1 MKMIVRIDVLG
12 QTLLIGLYAV
22 MICLKGVGSDAL
34 LTGTILVNWQIM
46 SCVLTMF
53 FSSKRR
59 MEYVVFAVAAISFQV
74 FLNAVFIVDP
84 GWNLS
89 VFSLVMYAVPPVLVT
104 YYYLLTLIFPFRRDN
119 HKGKFLPHT
128 SF

>member
-1 MKMIVRIDVLG
+1 MKMIVRIDMVI
-12 QTLLIGLYAV
+12 QTLLIALYVAIIAIDGL
-22 MICLKGVGSDAL
+22 GNEAL
-34 LTGTILVNWQIM
+34 LIGTVLINWQIM

-59 MEYVVFAVAAISFQV
+59 WEYVLFAVVAIAFQV
-74 FLNAVFIVDP
+74 FLNAVFIVDRN
-84 GWNLS
+84 WYLL
-89 VFSLVMYAVPPVLVT
+89 VFAFFVNGLPPVLVT
-104 YYYLLTLIFPFRRDN
+104 YYYLLTLIFPFRQDN